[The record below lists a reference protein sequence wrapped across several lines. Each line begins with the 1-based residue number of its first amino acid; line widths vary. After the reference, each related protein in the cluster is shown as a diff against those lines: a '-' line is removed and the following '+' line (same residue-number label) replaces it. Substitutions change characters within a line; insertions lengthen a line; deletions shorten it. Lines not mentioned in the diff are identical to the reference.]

1 MRNLWERRPYLTS
14 WVILAVG
21 MVAILLWSSR
31 DVPLELAQRFW
42 LIVATV
48 ALAGLCVW
56 ILSWEDEPPN
66 GESDASSSS
75 E

>member
-1 MRNLWERRPYLTS
+1 MKELWNRHPYLAS
-14 WVILAVG
+14 WAILAVG

-31 DVPLELAQRFW
+31 GVPLEPMQRFW
-42 LIVATV
+42 LVVATI

-56 ILSWEDEPPN
+56 ILSWEDESAD
-66 GESDASSSS
+66 GESDASPS